1 VGRGGRGFPPWRSR
15 ELVMD
20 AWEQGPQ
27 FTAGGL
33 RISVLCAKGASPVMA
48 VSAKAGRFYYAEKI
62 QGELTGA
69 LDPGHEW
76 VTDFIERA
84 KRKKVEQD
92 DFLER
97 SPIGL
102 TRLLLAL

>member
-1 VGRGGRGFPPWRSR
+1 
-15 ELVMD
+15 MD

-27 FTAGGL
+27 FTAEGL

-48 VSAKAGRFYYAEKI
+48 VSAKAGRFYYAEKV
-62 QGELTGA
+62 QGVLAGA

-76 VTDFIERA
+76 VTNFIERA